1 MFGGCLDVS
10 AEVELIDLSEGDDV
24 DPIDVTAADLREN
37 MEINGEKQPWPFA
50 GKKRGEQRIK
60 LCKSHTVGQ

>member
-10 AEVELIDLSEGDDV
+10 AEVEVIDLSEGDDV

-37 MEINGEKQPWPFA
+37 MEINGEKQPCPFA
-50 GKKRGEQRIK
+50 GKRGEQQMK
-60 LCKSHTVGQ
+60 LCKSHMV

>member
-1 MFGGCLDVS
+1 MLGGCLDVS

-37 MEINGEKQPWPFA
+37 MEINVEKQLYPLA
-50 GKKRGEQRIK
+50 GKRGEQRMK
-60 LCKSHTVGQ
+60 LL